1 MSIILCLGPIT
12 IIITTNAS
20 RAYSILL
27 IADDIVSTK
36 LSEIFDMV
44 IRIRSINAIGAVLKL
59 KLKLKRTRETS
70 RGGGGSI

>member
-1 MSIILCLGPIT
+1 MT
-12 IIITTNAS
+12 ISHN
-20 RAYSILL
+20 
-27 IADDIVSTK
+27 VSTK